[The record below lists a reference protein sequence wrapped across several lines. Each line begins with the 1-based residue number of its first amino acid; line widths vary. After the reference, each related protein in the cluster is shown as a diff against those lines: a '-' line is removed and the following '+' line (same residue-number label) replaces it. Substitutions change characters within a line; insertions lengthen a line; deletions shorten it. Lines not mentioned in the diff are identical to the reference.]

1 MREIKVDQNIRLK
14 EIGFEDVE
22 TIFKTI
28 DTERAYLS
36 EWLPFVDETN
46 DISYTQTYVQSII
59 DAESTELV
67 CVIIYENKLVGLVGM
82 KDTDFGNKKTE
93 IGYWLSEAFQHKGI
107 ITKSCKAI
115 IQYAFNELDMNRI
128 QIKAA
133 TGNFKSQRV
142 AERLGFQ
149 REGIERESELHTRG
163 FVDLVVFSLL
173 KKDFN
178 NKTDQQA

>member
-14 EIGFEDVE
+14 EIGLEDVE

-28 DTERAYLS
+28 YAKREYLS
-36 EWLPFVDETN
+36 EWLPFVGETN
-46 DISYTQTYVQSII
+46 DISYTQTYVQSVV
-59 DAESTELV
+59 DSNSNELV
-67 CVIIYENKLVGLVGM
+67 CVIFYDNKLVGLAGM
-82 KDTDFGNKKTE
+82 KDTDFENKKTE
-93 IGYWLSEAFQHKGI
+93 IGYWLSDEYQHKGI
-107 ITKSCKAI
+107 ITKSCKAL

-133 TGNFKSQRV
+133 TGNYKSQRV

-149 REGIERESELHTRG
+149 REAIEREGELHARG

-173 KKDFN
+173 KIDFN
-178 NKTDQQA
+178 NKTDQSA